1 MNLIEIKKDKRN
13 ILNIILILS
22 IVNLPI
28 FIYSIMGKYSVFRFV
43 FIIAIVIL
51 TEIFLA
57 IFINDM
63 IFKRYFKA
71 IDNAEKII
79 SSKARNRIMIVG
91 YVLYL
96 AFYYYILFSIMSDSD
111 YFFTSTF
118 ILYINIMN
126 CFNIFNGQNIL
137 NVYKGD
143 TYLLYANRIIEN
155 EKIYNYEVK
164 ILKKYKK
171 DKKDKIQLT
180 INIKGQADLVVFY
193 SGIAY
198 KIKDIIDGLY
208 EERFIE
214 EKMKEYGVT
223 K

>member
-1 MNLIEIKKDKRN
+1 
-13 ILNIILILS
+13 
-22 IVNLPI
+22 
-28 FIYSIMGKYSVFRFV
+28 MGKYSIFRFV

-63 IFKRYFKA
+63 IFIRYFKA
-71 IDNAEKII
+71 IDNGEKII
-79 SSKARNRIMIVG
+79 SSKSRNRLMMVG

-96 AFYYYILFSIMSDSD
+96 GLYYFCLFSIMSNSD
-111 YFFTSTF
+111 YTLPAPF

-164 ILKKYKK
+164 ILKKGKK

-193 SGIAY
+193 SRMAY

-214 EKMKEYGVT
+214 EKMKEYGVI
-223 K
+223 